1 MVAVALATVGLI
13 AVLFGQIN
21 PAVDGPSLMPST
33 QLAPSPAGPSS
44 STTSGS
50 TTTNVTNI
58 FPPPDPEVVVETQRQ
73 AAPVILDSGFRSLDS
88 NGGATLSE
96 VFNLGLSL
104 SRIREDLILTP
115 VVQDLNAAMVR
126 IVLSSLG
133 LVIAALALW
142 GIMGEFVGSDSRE
155 AIEYLIRVP
164 LWCVMALTSL
174 QWFGLVMRFFAAL
187 AGLIA
192 TSSHGAFGAT
202 MREDFWSNVGL
213 GLFALFIG
221 LFYLLNLLL
230 FALQL
235 FANTGFLAF
244 AALSAPVF
252 VFLKTTPWTAR
263 WGDNWLRMVPAT
275 AADLLAMMAILVV
288 GAEGLNRIDSPSAFT
303 TIAIDLGLLLS
314 LPLIRRLFGLEG
326 NSAGGRLFGMALL
339 ARTIRSMR
347 SPSTTAASAT
357 RPATTAPAPSTSATS
372 PTRAPRWTYTGPAT
386 NKRTPWT
393 AGQAA

>member
-1 MVAVALATVGLI
+1 MVATALAAVGLI
-13 AVLFGQIN
+13 AVLFAQIN
-21 PAVDGPSLMPST
+21 PTVDGPSLMPST
-33 QLAPSPAGPSS
+33 QQVAPAPGGPTS
-44 STTSGS
+44 STTTGS
-50 TTTNVTNI
+50 TTTNVTNV

-73 AAPVILDSGFRSLDS
+73 AAPVILDSGFRSIDS

-104 SRIREDLILTP
+104 ASIRADLITMP
-115 VVQDLNAAMVR
+115 IVQTLNAAMVR

-142 GIMGEFVGSDSRE
+142 GILGEFVGSDARE
-155 AIEYLIRVP
+155 ASEYLIRVP
-164 LWCVMALTSL
+164 LWCIMALTSL

-202 MREDFWSNVGL
+202 LREDFWSNVGI

-221 LFYLLNLLL
+221 LFYLLNLLI
-230 FALQL
+230 FAMQL

-244 AALSAPVF
+244 CALSAPVF

-263 WGDNWLRMVPAT
+263 WGDNWFKMVPAT

-288 GAEGLNRIDSPSAFT
+288 GAEGLNRIDAPSAFA

-326 NSAGGRLFGMALL
+326 NSAGARLFGMAIL
-339 ARTIRSMR
+339 ARTIRNMR
-347 SPSTTAASAT
+347 SPSSAAGAAKAAT
-357 RPATTAPAPSTSATS
+357 SSPASTTSATS
-372 PTRAPRWTYTGPAT
+372 PTRAPRWTYSGPAST
-386 NKRTPWT
+386 KRTPWT